1 MQGYLS
7 RRVSLIFFL
16 IRLGRIARDG
26 AGEENRTP
34 VSAMARQ
41 YSTIEPHP
49 HTFKFNLSNAHR
61 KINSRGRLAPDSP
74 EGPSFTRT
82 VLFNRTVTPSFSAR
96 PGLVEYPYLD
106 NYSLLLYN
114 LLTMQKIITITSKRQ
129 ITIPSRI
136 FQAAGLAEGQKLLVS
151 LIDDQ
156 IVINPATELIED
168 LAGSIIIPD
177 RYKNLSPKALVE
189 KAKKEYFRKV

>member
-1 MQGYLS
+1 
-7 RRVSLIFFL
+7 
-16 IRLGRIARDG
+16 
-26 AGEENRTP
+26 
-34 VSAMARQ
+34 
-41 YSTIEPHP
+41 
-49 HTFKFNLSNAHR
+49 
-61 KINSRGRLAPDSP
+61 
-74 EGPSFTRT
+74 
-82 VLFNRTVTPSFSAR
+82 
-96 PGLVEYPYLD
+96 
-106 NYSLLLYN
+106 
-114 LLTMQKIITITSKRQ
+114 MQKTVTITSKRQ

-177 RYKNLSPKALVE
+177 RYKNLSPKILVE